1 MEEKELLEDQM
12 ESKEWEIKL
21 CKKNIVSTEEE
32 VRQYEKKLEKGEASR
47 FELSMWYG
55 QGDGVYTRSGLGGQK
70 TIYCISIN

>member
-47 FELSMWYG
+47 FNGRCSCQCGMVKVMG
-55 QGDGVYTRSGLGGQK
+55 FIRGVV
-70 TIYCISIN
+70 